1 MSGTVSSSIDLNSP
15 GKEAGYLL
23 IGNSTNNSGWATY
36 QVPIIKIANGD
47 GPTMLVLGGNHGDEY
62 EGQIAASALSRELEI
77 SQVQGRIIIIPCLSQ
92 DASRAGNRLWPNG
105 ANFNRSFPGKEDG
118 ALHEKLAHYIST
130 ELFPICDGVLDM
142 HSGGRS
148 MYFVPSSNM
157 VWVSDLK
164 LRGEMIKNMLA
175 WNTSVH
181 MIGAEQPGT
190 NPYSLLPGEAVR
202 QGLSVSTGEFGGSG
216 YTTPETMKIIK
227 DGLQNFLRFFGVLKG
242 ETVTRNEQGLT
253 PAMILDGRDSKGFV
267 LASRAGVYEN
277 CVPLGADIQAG
288 DLVGMIH
295 DFDHPD
301 VAPIEVYAHISGVII
316 LIRGFPPVTTGDVVC
331 VVTPKYASLEAM
343 EMAADKL

>member
-1 MSGTVSSSIDLNSP
+1 MSGTVSCSIDLDSP
-15 GKEAGYLL
+15 GKDAGYLL

-36 QVPIIKIANGD
+36 QVPIIKVAHGD

-62 EGQIAASALSRELEI
+62 EGQIAASALSRELE
-77 SQVQGRIIIIPCLSQ
+77 VKDVRGRIIIIPCLSQ

-105 ANFNRSFPGKEDG
+105 ANFNRSFPGKENG
-118 ALHEKLAHYIST
+118 TLNEKLAHYIST

-148 MYFVPSSNM
+148 MYFIPSSNM

-164 LRGEMIKNMLA
+164 LRKEMIKNMIA
-175 WNTSVH
+175 WNTDAH

-202 QGLSVSTGEFGGSG
+202 QGISVSTGEFGGSG
-216 YTTPETMKIIK
+216 YTTPATVRNIK
-227 DGLQNFLRFFGVLKG
+227 AGLKNFLRTFGVLEGKP
-242 ETVTRNEQGLT
+242 VTREGQGLE
-253 PAMILDGRDSKGFV
+253 PALILDGRNPKGFV
-267 LASRAGVYEN
+267 LASRAGIYEN
-277 CVPLGADIQAG
+277 CVPLGSDVQAG
-288 DLVGMIH
+288 ALVGKIH

-301 VAPIEVYAHISGVII
+301 VNPSEVYAHISGVIN

-331 VVTPKYASLEAM
+331 VVTPQYASIE
-343 EMAADKL
+343 EFERAAG